1 MKSVSVYGIALPSSY
16 RDNKDYSIKAR
27 SLKRGNPGLPME
39 TIARHVGYPLSHL
52 YLVLKEEDNEIQP
65 ELSIFINLK
74 Y

>member
-1 MKSVSVYGIALPSSY
+1 
-16 RDNKDYSIKAR
+16 
-27 SLKRGNPGLPME
+27 ME
-39 TIARHVGYPLSHL
+39 TIARHDGYPLSHH